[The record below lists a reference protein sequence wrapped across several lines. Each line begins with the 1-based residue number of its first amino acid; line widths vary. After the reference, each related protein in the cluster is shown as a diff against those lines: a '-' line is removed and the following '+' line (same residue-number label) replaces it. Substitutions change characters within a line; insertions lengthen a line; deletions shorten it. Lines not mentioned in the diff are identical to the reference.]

1 MFHNLDYRCPI
12 RAYRSSFY
20 LCICAV
26 ALFTRINFHIHNY
39 KLFCSIN
46 LLFFLHPFP
55 NPPIHSFRQFS
66 KQTSRSCPDTSALRA
81 FLRRG
86 IYHSHILEIRSFE
99 SMPALRAFGRVDLPI
114 VAAFRRAGT
123 PGQGY
128 RGSQHR
134 TARHDRPN
142 DPQEIPPGQRPTGFV
157 ILLFVVHSNFSYIY
171 SCLIYLLRY
180 NKRFTENLK
189 IPPRALRPIPY
200 KLEIPFPASEFYF
213 RVSRKCLSRV

>member
-1 MFHNLDYRCPI
+1 MSHNLDYRCPI

-46 LLFFLHPFP
+46 SLFFLHPFP
-55 NPPIHSFRQFS
+55 NPPIHSFCQFA

-99 SMPALRAFGRVDLPI
+99 SMPALSAFECRISFEHISSLFNFWD
-114 VAAFRRAGT
+114 
-123 PGQGY
+123 Y
-128 RGSQHR
+128 RF
-134 TARHDRPN
+134 P
-142 DPQEIPPGQRPTGFV
+142 V
-157 ILLFVVHSNFSYIY
+157 LLL
-171 SCLIYLLRY
+171 CLIFRY
-180 NKRFTENLK
+180 TQLYK
-189 IPPRALRPIPY
+189 IHEVSNALSLIHFFHR
-200 KLEIPFPASEFYF
+200 E
-213 RVSRKCLSRV
+213 